1 MVLLLI
7 GVEVAEDAKF
17 KSIDLHLVA
26 LILPELLVDVQVF
39 WHA

>member
-1 MVLLLI
+1 M

-26 LILPELLVDVQVF
+26 LIFPELLTEVQLC
-39 WHA
+39 

>member
-1 MVLLLI
+1 M

-26 LILPELLVDVQVF
+26 LILPELLTVV
-39 WHA
+39 